1 MIRRSI
7 IIFILVLAGSVLRAQ
22 YYDTGQEPASFS
34 WEKLESHHFTF
45 IYPETYSD
53 RIDRVVYSFERA
65 YDLLKGSYKE
75 PLLDNIPVII
85 HNHTV
90 QSNGYVVWAPKRIE
104 LYPLPGQDNIPMDH
118 IEQLALHELMHVLQ
132 MHSFKRGISKSLS
145 WLFGEQYTGALGIY
159 TPYWFLEGEAV
170 IAESAWSYSGRGR
183 YPFFEKRL
191 KAVLLDKDDIY
202 SYDKLLFGSYRDYT
216 PDHYQFG
223 YQMSAWARINLE
235 ENIWQR
241 AMDYIA
247 LKPYTLNPFNVA
259 LKKYSDHSKEDIY
272 YETMVSLRN
281 RWQDEEEKYMRLEYP
296 ALNPSKGNDYIN
308 YYSPVA
314 AGKDSIIA
322 VKTSLYDVPR
332 FVLVNPSVG
341 EEKRLH
347 TPGYIWPYRINYA
360 KGIIVWA
367 EKFNDPRWA
376 NREYSVIK
384 KLDIRSGESH
394 TLTVRSRLFGPD
406 ISPDGKYIVAAE
418 STVDH
423 KNSIVILDASS
434 GAVVSR
440 HESPGNSFISYP
452 SWSDDMKEIVFISS
466 TEKGEGIRALDTQTG
481 AWLTY
486 LEEGRDDLQ
495 SVRKKA
501 SALYFSSS
509 ASGIDNAY
517 MMEEGGDTR
526 RITSSR
532 FGISDLSLARDGII
546 FSDYTAGGN
555 NIALAGS
562 DKSYGNLPVEST
574 ISDRAV
580 NKLDSEEKLAWD
592 EQYTL
597 PSHYKKENYSKAGNL
612 FRFHS
617 WMPFYTDINNIS
629 YSELPLRPGA
639 MVMTQNNLSTLIST
653 IGYEYRNS
661 EHLFHTGISWK
672 GWYPAIDFRMTYGG
686 SPVIY
691 NGGDTSVYPS
701 KIYNRF
707 SSNTSIYV
715 PLHFNRGRFRQT
727 LWPSVNISYHNNYIV
742 DEDKDMFDY
751 GQTLIS
757 SRLYLSNLHRMA
769 YRDIW
774 PRLGQVID
782 LNYSRSLSD
791 SDLYGPVYTLR
802 TAFYFPGL
810 LRNHGLKLA
819 YQAEMKEFRRLIL
832 QNRISLPRGYQHVI
846 AEKVNSFSMDY
857 AFPLF
862 YPDFH
867 LGSLMY
873 VNRIRNT
880 VFADYAISNDIY
892 DSDQGGIIEGRDY
905 LSSLGMELLADFY
918 LLRIPVRLSG
928 GVQAAYLPYEKSFH
942 FGLLLNMDVFGFV
955 LSDRRSY

>member
-1 MIRRSI
+1 MIRKGI
-7 IIFILVLAGSVLRAQ
+7 ILIILALAGSGLRAQ

-45 IYPETYSD
+45 IYPASYSD
-53 RIDRVVYSFERA
+53 RIDRMVYSFERA

-75 PLLDNIPVII
+75 PILNNIPVII

-90 QSNGYVVWAPKRIE
+90 QSNGYVVWAPRRIE

-132 MHSFKRGISKSLS
+132 MHSFKRGISKTLS
-145 WLFGEQYTGALGIY
+145 WVFGEQYTGALGIY

-235 ENIWQR
+235 ENVWQR
-241 AMDYIA
+241 AMDYTA
-247 LKPYTLNPFNVA
+247 LRPYTLNPFNIA
-259 LKKYSDHSKEDIY
+259 LKKYTAHSKEDIY
-272 YETMVSLRN
+272 FETMVSLRN
-281 RWQDEEEKYMRLEYP
+281 RWKEEEEKYERPEYRY
-296 ALNPSKGNDYIN
+296 LNPGKGKDYIN

-332 FVLVNPSVG
+332 FVLVDTSVG

-347 TPGYIWPYRINYA
+347 TPGNIWPYKINYA

-367 EKFNDPRWA
+367 ETYNDPRWA

-384 KLDIRSGESH
+384 RLDIESGLSQ
-394 TLTVRSRLFGPD
+394 TLTKRSRLFGPD
-406 ISPDGKYIVAAE
+406 ISPDGQYIVAAE

-423 KNSIVILDASS
+423 KNSIVILDAVT
-434 GAVVSR
+434 GEILSR
-440 HESPGNSFISYP
+440 HASPGNRFISYP

-466 TEKGEGIRALDTQTG
+466 NEKGEGIMSLDTRTG

-495 SVRKKA
+495 SVRKKG
-501 SALYFSSS
+501 SGIFFTSS
-509 ASGIDNAY
+509 ASGTDNAFL
-517 MMEEGGDTR
+517 MEEDGDIS

-532 FGISDLSLARDGII
+532 FGITDLAFSGDDII
-546 FSDYTAGGN
+546 FSDYTADGN
-555 NIALAGS
+555 SIAIAGTGQR
-562 DKSYGNLPVEST
+562 YGDLSREST
-574 ISDRAV
+574 IGDRPI
-580 NKLDSEEKLAWD
+580 NKIDRDEKLVWD
-592 EQYTL
+592 EEYTL
-597 PSHYKKENYSKAGNL
+597 PSNYEREKYSKAGNL

-617 WMPFYTDINNIS
+617 WMPFYSDINNIS
-629 YSELPLRPGA
+629 FSDIPVRSGA
-639 MVMTQNNLSTLIST
+639 MVMTQNNLSSLIST
-653 IGYEYRNS
+653 IGYEYRDR
-661 EHLFHTGISWK
+661 EHLLHSLISWK
-672 GWYPAIDFRMTYGG
+672 GWYPAVDFSMTYGG
-686 SPVIY
+686 APVIY
-691 NGGDTSVYPS
+691 NGSDSSKYPS
-701 KIYNRF
+701 ELHNRF
-707 SSNTSIYV
+707 SSRTTVYV
-715 PLHFNRGRFRQT
+715 PLRFNHGRFRQT
-727 LWPSVNISYHNNYIV
+727 LWPSVDINYRNNYIIN
-742 DEDKDMFDY
+742 EDKDMFDY
-751 GQTLIS
+751 GQTLIT
-757 SRLYLSNLHRMA
+757 SRLYFSNLHRMS

-774 PRLGQVID
+774 PRYGQVID
-782 LNYSRSLSD
+782 LNYSSSLFD

-802 TAFYFPGL
+802 TAFYFPGIF
-810 LRNHGLKLA
+810 RNHGLKLS
-819 YQAEMKEFRRLIL
+819 YQAEMKEFRRLII
-832 QNRISLPRGYQHVI
+832 QNRIALPRGYNYVI
-846 AEKVNSFSMDY
+846 AEKLNSFSLDY
-857 AFPLF
+857 AFPVL

-867 LGSLMY
+867 FAGLIY

-880 VFADYAISNDIY
+880 LFADYAISNDIY

-905 LSSLGMELLADFY
+905 LSSAGVELLADFY
-918 LLRIPVRLSG
+918 LFRIPVKLSG
-928 GVQAAYLPYEKSFH
+928 GLQAAYLPYERSFH

-955 LSDRRSY
+955 LSDRRPY